1 MPRSR
6 GRYLPLPRFHIN
18 HTRNLKILYGLRVCR
33 DLMSKFALFFL
44 PIFLYQVGSQTA
56 IFEFL
61 AVSNLQRGM
70 LAIGVYYIIS
80 ASLSALFSIWAGKLA
95 VKIGYQKTFVFSY
108 LLYLVQ
114 FILLF
119 YLSSAPNLRLYLLVA
134 VVNGLQTPVFWASYL
149 TILSKNTKRASMG
162 QDMGVLQ
169 LLLQVVGVVA
179 PAVSGLIA
187 YLIGMEVLFLLGMVM
202 TLISVSLVLLMD
214 EKESRFQVSWQEFFA
229 WLQERQ
235 YGRLAASMMGK
246 YIYDA
251 AVFLWPLYVFL
262 LLGTIDKVGYLYTI
276 SLFLAMLVTF
286 FTGVYIDRTRNKKP
300 FYLSG
305 GLLSVIWLLRTQVFT
320 VWGIILSDT
329 FDRLAANVHAL
340 FFDTA
345 VIKRGKG
352 SRAFSYFI
360 YREVI
365 VNTAAV
371 FFWLAF
377 VIFFLLNGG
386 WTGIFVFASVGV
398 MFSLLVRENKELE
411 PPI

>member
-1 MPRSR
+1 
-6 GRYLPLPRFHIN
+6 
-18 HTRNLKILYGLRVCR
+18 
-33 DLMSKFALFFL
+33 MSKFALFFL
-44 PIFLYQVGSQTA
+44 PIFLYQVGSRTE
-56 IFEFL
+56 IFAFL
-61 AVSNLQRGM
+61 AVSDLQRGM
-70 LAIGVYYIIS
+70 FAIGVYYIIS
-80 ASLSALFSIWAGKLA
+80 ASLSALFSIWAGKFT
-95 VKIGYQKTFVFSY
+95 VRIGYQKSFIFSY
-108 LLYLVQ
+108 ILYLLQ

-119 YLSSAPNLRLYLLVA
+119 YLSAAPSLYLYLLVA
-134 VVNGLQTPVFWASYL
+134 LVNGLQTPVFWASYL
-149 TILSKNTKRASMG
+149 TILSKNTKRARMG

-187 YLIGMEVLFLLGMVM
+187 HLVGMEILFLLGIVM
-202 TLISVSLVLLMD
+202 TLISVILVLLMD
-214 EKESRFQVSWQEFFA
+214 EKKSRFQVSWREFFA
-229 WLQERQ
+229 WLKERQ

-251 AVFLWPLYVFL
+251 AVYLWPLYVFL

-286 FTGVYIDRTRNKKP
+286 FTGVYIDRANSKKP
-300 FYLSG
+300 FYFSG
-305 GLLSVIWLLRTQVFT
+305 GILSLVWLLRTQVFT
-320 VWGIILSDT
+320 VWGIVLSDT

-371 FFWLAF
+371 LFWLAF

-386 WTGIFVFASVGV
+386 WVGIFIFASVGV
-398 MFSLLVRENKELE
+398 MFSLLVRENKELA
-411 PPI
+411 PPV